1 MDWIAGSSGQARGQ
15 AEPGNDNEDRNEDRV
30 DRDRRKR
37 RRSEA
42 EALRRFANMLCLWR
56 LCGNAACRRAKSCRG
71 RSHLC
76 NQRYFPFLP
85 EAVRDWFECFLAA
98 KYVDMSFEAFKEEM
112 EDREE
117 TDAFFAWRK
126 AVRGTRR

>member
-1 MDWIAGSSGQARGQ
+1 MKIESTETGESG
-15 AEPGNDNEDRNEDRV
+15 E
-30 DRDRRKR
+30 
-37 RRSEA
+37 RSEA

-56 LCGNAACRRAKSCRG
+56 LCGNAACRRAKSRRG
-71 RSHLC
+71 RSHRC

-112 EDREE
+112 EEREE
-117 TDAFFAWRK
+117 TEAYFAWR
-126 AVRGTRR
+126 RGPKGARR